1 MDKEQRIGITEISDP
16 AFHLDIFDRLYKGN
30 IIITKSLTP
39 VLINKLV
46 ENKDKCILHCTCTG
60 MGGTKV
66 EPFVPPMQ
74 STYNRVVELINKGF
88 PVDHIVLRI
97 DPIVPTEKGLLTALS
112 VIDQFSGLG
121 IKRVRISFLD
131 MYKHVKERF
140 NEENIPMPNNYDING
155 FHANDS
161 ARLQSWLE
169 INKLCAEYGMEVEMC
184 GEPPIE
190 GTEFKTTGCLSQ
202 KDIDILGLTNEI
214 VLEGKKDGRKEC
226 QCPANKFELI
236 KDKPKQCQHRCLYCF
251 WKTDKK

>member
-1 MDKEQRIGITEISDP
+1 MNKEQRIGITEISDP

-30 IIITKSLTP
+30 IIITKNLTP
-39 VLINKLV
+39 ALIDKLV

-60 MGGTKV
+60 MGSTKI
-66 EPFVPPMQ
+66 EPFVPPMHA
-74 STYNRVVELINKGF
+74 THNRLAELISKGF

-97 DPIVPTEKGLLTALS
+97 DPVIPTEKGHLTAIS
-112 VIDQFSGLG
+112 VLMGFRDLG

-131 MYKHVKERF
+131 MYKHVKDRF
-140 NEENIPMPNNYDING
+140 SKENIPMPYNYDING

-161 ARLQSWLE
+161 ARLQSWHELSKICE
-169 INKLCAEYGMEVEMC
+169 EYGMEIEMC

-214 VLEGKKDGRKEC
+214 ILEGKKDGRKEC

-236 KDKPKQCQHRCLYCF
+236 KNKPHRCEHKCLYCF
-251 WKTDKK
+251 WKD